1 MAKLLNVNTLAPGY
15 KAVGISD
22 PEVLNK
28 AVRPFHHAAQFIA
41 MAGKAYLAHMEDDS
55 HINMSWDSQR
65 KAYTGRP
72 VTGSGIFSLALDT
85 NDFSMALADNGA
97 EEWTRL
103 PLAGKTRE
111 EVLAWLQSEVEKRGL
126 DPALLKWDL
135 HYDIPEYEYDKGK
148 PYEMPETDARNDL
161 AAYRSNANI
170 ILGNIALRFKDSSE
184 VRIWPHHFDS
194 GIFIPYAKDEEG
206 NVTKGIYAG
215 WNIADE
221 HVPEPY
227 FYITFYPWDHARP
240 LQLPGLL
247 SKGYWHTEG
256 FYGIFLKSTV
266 LASIPS
272 AKEQL
277 YQLREF
283 FDEGIDKAIRIM
295 NMVK

>member
-1 MAKLLNVNTLAPGY
+1 MANLLNANTLAPRY
-15 KAVGISD
+15 KAVSIKD
-22 PEVLNK
+22 PEVLNE
-28 AVRPFHHAAQFIA
+28 AIRPFHHAAQYIA
-41 MAGKAYLAHMEDDS
+41 MAGKAYLAHMDDDS
-55 HINMSWDSQR
+55 HTNMAWDG
-65 KAYTGRP
+65 KKNAYTGRP
-72 VTGSGIFSLALDT
+72 ITGSSIFYLALET
-85 NDFSMALADNGA
+85 NDFTLALADAGK
-97 EEWTRL
+97 EEWPRL
-103 PLAGKTRE
+103 PLHGKTRE

-126 DPALLKWDL
+126 NPELLKWDL
-135 HYDIPEYEYDKGK
+135 HYEIPHYEYDDGK
-148 PYEMPETDARNDL
+148 PYAIPEKEVQNDL

-170 ILGNIALRFKDSSE
+170 ILGNIGLRFKDSSE

-194 GIFIPYAKDEEG
+194 GLFIPYGKDQEG

-227 FYITFYPWDHARP
+227 FYITFYPWDHVRP
-240 LQLPGLL
+240 VQLPGLL
-247 SKGYWHTEG
+247 SKGHWHTNG

-272 AKEQL
+272 AKEQF

-295 NMVK
+295 NMAK